1 MFNYLVSGCS
11 QETRAVFNEKLVT
24 FLSKEFMEYVQR
36 PSPSSTDKVQG
47 AFEFNSLK
55 NTYQTPLQ
63 LTKFGLICTS
73 TVEQHLEVHL
83 WADSY

>member
-1 MFNYLVSGCS
+1 MINFVSGCS
-11 QETRAVFNEKLVT
+11 EETRAVFNEKLVT

-36 PSPSSTDKVQG
+36 SSPSSAEKVQG

-55 NTYQTPLQ
+55 YIKQTPLQ
-63 LTKFGLICTS
+63 VTKFGLICTS
-73 TVEQHLEVHL
+73 IFEQHLEVYL